1 MVQLLATLVAEDLV
15 LVDRPSA
22 VVAVVNTLVLA
33 WHDVI
38 FVVSFHIS
46 FER

>member
-22 VVAVVNTLVLA
+22 VVAVVDTLVLA
-33 WHDVI
+33 GHDVI